1 MLHPRLNSEL
11 RRVPKGK
18 NELSCAVLTE
28 RSNLPRR
35 RQTLKQRL
43 GILGRDGRSLDRMR
57 LAVEVNHWWLT
68 GVEAQASGALLD
80 NQGEQIGNVVS
91 AAGHGRMHWRVNN
104 PISLTR
110 PTRVHAYNRSAM
122 AGFAAIR

>member
-43 GILGRDGRSLDRMR
+43 GILGRDGRSFDRMR
-57 LAVEVNHWWLT
+57 LAVEVNHWRLT
-68 GVEAQASGALLD
+68 RVEAQASGALLD
-80 NQGEQIGNVVS
+80 NQGEQIGHVALEVIFVFKS
-91 AAGHGRMHWRVNN
+91 RMKADFR
-104 PISLTR
+104 IS
-110 PTRVHAYNRSAM
+110 VKDFSRSQ
-122 AGFAAIR
+122 